1 MIDSP
6 KKVILLLFIVLP
18 LATMGG
24 AAFAWWMIGRF
35 AE

>member
-24 AAFAWWMIGRF
+24 AGLAWFLIGRF